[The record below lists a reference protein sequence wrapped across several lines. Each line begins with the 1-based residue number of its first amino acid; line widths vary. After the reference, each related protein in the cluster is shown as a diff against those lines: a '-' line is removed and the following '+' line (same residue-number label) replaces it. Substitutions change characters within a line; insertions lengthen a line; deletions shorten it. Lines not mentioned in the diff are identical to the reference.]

1 MPATKAEEL
10 LQMRRREPFQPFRV
24 YDKDGE
30 KYDVLNPWE
39 VMVTDFVVVLPVRVP
54 DPNDPDAGY
63 PAAVELDQVDR
74 IEPISPPPN
83 GGATIRR
90 CDL

>member
-1 MPATKAEEL
+1 MAAKIAEEL

-30 KYDVLNPWE
+30 VYDVLNPE
-39 VMVTDFVVVLPVRVP
+39 ECMVTDFVVVLPVRVP

-63 PAAVELDQVDR
+63 PAAVELGNVAR
-74 IEPISPPPN
+74 IEMIARAPFTN
-83 GGATIRR
+83 GPRR
-90 CDL
+90 P